1 MSLPI
6 PRAPA
11 FLARRFQ
18 GFRRALSCGIFQFL
32 CQKPQQTTLR
42 LVPGFRNRSIF
53 RLTLPYRFV
62 IITLSCILRTFTPH
76 MNPHSEERDLFH
88 FNRWSCRRPDDFI
101 PPVPVRKRRKAE
113 YCCIFCENCR
123 YGPFFIASSVEN
135 RKIQNALLQILSDW
149 DTIFKKTTET
159 VENSVKKPH
168 PRPIPPSVLHSLS
181 PGFKASPLLK

>member
-1 MSLPI
+1 MSETTTNHTPSR
-6 PRAPA
+6 PR
-11 FLARRFQ
+11 L
-18 GFRRALSCGIFQFL
+18 
-32 CQKPQQTTLR
+32 QKP
-42 LVPGFRNRSIF
+42 VDFSSYPPISFRYHNIILYFKNFHAAYESTFGRTRSF
-53 RLTLPYRFV
+53 
-62 IITLSCILRTFTPH
+62 S
-76 MNPHSEERDLFH
+76 